1 MASVTLK
8 QFDGSAVSPRD
19 DAILY
24 NMIIQESGIF
34 KGCEITHLGS
44 NQIKIKEGTGI
55 IKGRK
60 FDVQEQTI
68 SCALATS
75 GSMKGRLYLHMDL
88 SAIDT
93 PIEIKSVAAAAL
105 PDLVQ
110 EEDCNYTNGVY
121 EMELCTYDVSNL
133 AISGLTVTYK
143 TIEGVFPVLKTLDEI
158 IANTKEGYI
167 AGAMAVKELEARS
180 GGCALSYNED
190 DDQFYIKG
198 WGADAVW
205 VPLGKMERTFL
216 GNTSGGTI
224 DCTGI
229 KNYQKL
235 TAENFSLVPINLYA
249 ANNPPSGTSSENAGM
264 TVDKALADMSY
275 NPDTGVLTV
284 PSMTVSDTY
293 SYGDY
298 WDKSITAK
306 VTVAV
311 YCYHQGVYNSGGTKI
326 VNGTAVRSGTTI
338 IKADTGLASV
348 KGIILC
354 LDGDIPSKNIT
365 RGALYSDI
373 LSLIFQYGSTA
384 KATYAVDGST
394 AMSIEDGVVTITT
407 PSESYPYN
415 TGTYNWIAW
424 GE

>member
-1 MASVTLK
+1 MAKQTLPTNFKDDVLAAAMGGKRRYILTNNGDGTFCLEDATTYTQVGDVFGAARLNAICEAVNESVDQASVLDTL
-8 QFDGSAVSPRD
+8 S
-19 DAILY
+19 
-24 NMIIQESGIF
+24 
-34 KGCEITHLGS
+34 
-44 NQIKIKEGTGI
+44 
-55 IKGRK
+55 
-60 FDVQEQTI
+60 
-68 SCALATS
+68 
-75 GSMKGRLYLHMDL
+75 
-88 SAIDT
+88 
-93 PIEIKSVAAAAL
+93 
-105 PDLVQ
+105 
-110 EEDCNYTNGVY
+110 
-121 EMELCTYDVSNL
+121 
-133 AISGLTVTYK
+133 
-143 TIEGVFPVLKTLDEI
+143 EI
-158 IANTKEGYI
+158 IANTKDGYI

-180 GGCALSYNED
+180 GGCALSYNEN

-205 VPLGKMERTFL
+205 VSLGKMERTFL

-235 TAENFSLVPINLYA
+235 TAENFSLVPVNLYA

-311 YCYHQGVYNSGGTKI
+311 YCYHQGVYNSGGTKM

-338 IKADTGLASV
+338 IKADTGLTSV

-384 KATYAVDGST
+384 KATYAVDGSA